1 MHWTGKPLGS
11 NYSSHIIYSSA
22 PCQRGCWVLS
32 LPWFVNTIMNNH
44 VNSSVNKESKSPKKT
59 LRNWIIAGSLLLTLW
74 TQAAENKPINNEINT
89 TNIENTYWMEN
100 SLSIEEVE
108 KLKVTDYLTLIDQ
121 KWNVYY
127 PEYWDYLSKLVNLGK
142 QFKSN
147 TVKNIFNI
155 ILGETINDPAF
166 KPKIRTEKQIITTAL
181 YALDWLTNEKRF
193 LNNESIKTP
202 DNEYWEDTKRVVWKM
217 AAREIWKKI
226 IDINQKTKISLN
238 KIENCWLS
246 DLPPEEFIK
255 WVEECIMNTYSID
268 DLKYSFEAQALME
281 LYIST
286 VNRLWKP
293 VSQRWRQRIQEYEKI
308 TQ

>member
-1 MHWTGKPLGS
+1 
-11 NYSSHIIYSSA
+11 
-22 PCQRGCWVLS
+22 
-32 LPWFVNTIMNNH
+32 MNNH

-127 PEYWDYLSKLVNLGK
+127 PEYRDYLSKLVNLGK
-142 QFKSN
+142 QITKSN
-147 TVKNIFNI
+147 SCKNIFNI
-155 ILGETINDPAF
+155 ILGETINDPEF

-202 DNEYWEDTKRVVWKM
+202 DNEYWEDTKRVVWKI
-217 AAREIWKKI
+217 AAREFWKKLK
-226 IDINQKTKISLN
+226 DLNQKDKIALN
-238 KIENCWLS
+238 KIEKCWLS
-246 DLPPEEFIK
+246 DLPPAEFIK
-255 WVEECIMNTYSID
+255 
-268 DLKYSFEAQALME
+268 
-281 LYIST
+281 
-286 VNRLWKP
+286 
-293 VSQRWRQRIQEYEKI
+293 
-308 TQ
+308 

>member
-11 NYSSHIIYSSA
+11 NYSSHIIYASA

-32 LPWFVNTIMNNH
+32 L
-44 VNSSVNKESKSPKKT
+44 
-59 LRNWIIAGSLLLTLW
+59 IAGSLLLTLW
-74 TQAAENKPINNEINT
+74 TQAAENKPNNNEINT

-142 QFKSN
+142 QFTKSN
-147 TVKNIFNI
+147 SVKNIFNI
-155 ILGETINDPAF
+155 ILGETINDPYF

-226 IDINQKTKISLN
+226 IDLNQKTKISLD
-238 KIENCWLS
+238 KIEKCWLS
-246 DLPPEEFIK
+246 DLPPAEFIK
-255 WVEECIMNTYSID
+255 WTEECIMNTYSID
-268 DLKYSFEAQALME
+268 DLKYSFEAQVRME

-293 VSQRWRQRIQEYEKI
+293 VSQKWKQRIQEYEKI

>member
-32 LPWFVNTIMNNH
+32 L
-44 VNSSVNKESKSPKKT
+44 
-59 LRNWIIAGSLLLTLW
+59 IAGSLLLTLW

-142 QFKSN
+142 QLTESN
-147 TVKNIFNI
+147 SVKNIFNI
-155 ILGETINDPAF
+155 ILGETINDPEF

-226 IDINQKTKISLN
+226 KDITQKNKTSLDKI
-238 KIENCWLS
+238 KNCWLS

-255 WVEECIMNTYSID
+255 WFEECIMNTYSID
-268 DLKYSFEAQALME
+268 DLKYSYEAQVWME

-293 VSQRWRQRIQEYEKI
+293 VSQKWKQRIQEYEKI

>member
-1 MHWTGKPLGS
+1 
-11 NYSSHIIYSSA
+11 
-22 PCQRGCWVLS
+22 
-32 LPWFVNTIMNNH
+32 MNNH
-44 VNSSVNKESKSPKKT
+44 VNYSVNKESKSPKKT

-127 PEYWDYLSKLVNLGK
+127 PEYRDYLSKLVNLGK
-142 QFKSN
+142 QLTKSN
-147 TVKNIFNI
+147 CVKNIFNI
-155 ILGETINDPAF
+155 ILGETINDPEF

-193 LNNESIKTP
+193 LNNEAIKTP

-226 IDINQKTKISLN
+226 KDLNQKSKISLD
-238 KIENCWLS
+238 KIKNCWLS
-246 DLPPEEFIK
+246 KLPPEEFIK

-268 DLKYSFEAQALME
+268 DLKYDDVTQLRIE

-293 VSQRWRQRIQEYEKI
+293 VSQKWKQRIQEYEKI

>member
-11 NYSSHIIYSSA
+11 NYSSHIIYASA

-32 LPWFVNTIMNNH
+32 L
-44 VNSSVNKESKSPKKT
+44 
-59 LRNWIIAGSLLLTLW
+59 IAGSLLLTLW

-142 QFKSN
+142 QITKSIS
-147 TVKNIFNI
+147 VKNIFNI
-155 ILGETINDPAF
+155 ILGETINDPYF

-193 LNNESIKTP
+193 LNNEAIKTP

-226 IDINQKTKISLN
+226 KDITQKNKTSLDKI
-238 KIENCWLS
+238 KNCWLS
-246 DLPPEEFIK
+246 ELPPEEFIK

-268 DLKYSFEAQALME
+268 DLKYSYEAQALME

-286 VNRLWKP
+286 VNKLWKP
-293 VSQRWRQRIQEYEKI
+293 VSQKWRQRIQEYEKI

>member
-1 MHWTGKPLGS
+1 
-11 NYSSHIIYSSA
+11 
-22 PCQRGCWVLS
+22 
-32 LPWFVNTIMNNH
+32 MNNH
-44 VNSSVNKESKSPKKT
+44 VNSSVKKESKSPKKT

-142 QFKSN
+142 QLTKSN
-147 TVKNIFNI
+147 TGKNIFNI
-155 ILGETINDPAF
+155 ILGETINDPEF

-226 IDINQKTKISLN
+226 KDINQKTKISLN
-238 KIENCWLS
+238 KIKNCWLS

-255 WVEECIMNTYSID
+255 WFEECIMNTYSID
-268 DLKYSFEAQALME
+268 DLKYSYEAQAWME

-286 VNRLWKP
+286 VNKLWKP
-293 VSQRWRQRIQEYEKI
+293 VSQKWRQRIQEYEKI

>member
-1 MHWTGKPLGS
+1 MNKGI
-11 NYSSHIIYSSA
+11 NNISS
-22 PCQRGCWVLS
+22 PEKK
-32 LPWFVNTIMNNH
+32 
-44 VNSSVNKESKSPKKT
+44 NSKNT
-59 LRNWIIAGSLLLTLW
+59 LRNRVITGALLTTLW

-142 QFKSN
+142 QITKSN
-147 TVKNIFNI
+147 SAKNIFNI
-155 ILGETINDPAF
+155 ILGETINDPEF

-181 YALDWLTNEKRF
+181 YALDWLTNEKKF
-193 LNNESIKTP
+193 LNNEAIKTP
-202 DNEYWEDTKRVVWKM
+202 DNEYWEDTKQVVWIM

-226 IDINQKTKISLN
+226 KDIIQKNKTSLDKIN
-238 KIENCWLS
+238 NCWLS
-246 DLPPEEFIK
+246 DLPPAEFIK
-255 WVEECIMNTYSID
+255 WVEECIMNNYSID
-268 DLKYSFEAQALME
+268 DLKYSYEAQVRME

-286 VNRLWKP
+286 VNKLWKP
-293 VSQRWRQRIQEYEKI
+293 VNQKWRQRIQEYEKI